1 MKKKKWSIVVIV
13 IAVIVIIG
21 AAAGG
26 SSAKKVSSSDGASQG
41 VSSNTTPSS
50 DKTTFGIGDTAELKS
65 VQMTLVN
72 AEEFGG
78 ADFFTPQDGYVFVGC
93 EFEIANNSKNEIN
106 VSSYVSFNAY
116 CDGYAISQSMTGAS
130 AWDKNGKKT
139 LDGTVAPGKKL
150 SGVIVYEVQSDWKEL
165 EVSYSPSFW
174 GKAMTFIVPK
184 N

>member
-1 MKKKKWSIVVIV
+1 MAYSCNCDCSDCYYRCC
-13 IAVIVIIG
+13 G
-21 AAAGG
+21 RRQQC
-26 SSAKKVSSSDGASQG
+26 KKVSSSDGASQG

-150 SGVIVYEVQSDWKEL
+150 SGVIVYEVPSDWKEL

>member
-1 MKKKKWSIVVIV
+1 MFFSPIGVRQIVLFLR
-13 IAVIVIIG
+13 
-21 AAAGG
+21 
-26 SSAKKVSSSDGASQG
+26 SSSQG

>member
-1 MKKKKWSIVVIV
+1 MKKKKWPIVVIV

-50 DKTTFGIGDTAELKS
+50 DKTTFGS

-150 SGVIVYEVQSDWKEL
+150 SGVIVYEVPSDWKEL